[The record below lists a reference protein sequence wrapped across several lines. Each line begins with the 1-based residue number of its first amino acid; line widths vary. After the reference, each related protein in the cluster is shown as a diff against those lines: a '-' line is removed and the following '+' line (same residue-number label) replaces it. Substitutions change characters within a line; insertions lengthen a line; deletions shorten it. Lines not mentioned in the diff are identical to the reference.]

1 MNIVTHRFRGFSN
14 RENSLDGFRN
24 ALEAGVKFYEFDLR
38 LTKDGVPV
46 LNHDRFL
53 VNSTGEQYDIVT
65 SFFHEVMKFSERSF
79 EKATVNKVH
88 NHAESETEKLTSA
101 PKKNEPEKLTS
112 APKKNE
118 PEKIT
123 VNFQKGEIRKLTED
137 SSKSETETNL
147 VVTLQEVLDLFVEK
161 KRDESKIFV
170 DIKDF
175 GGEKTI
181 LKELKD
187 RNLLPHTVIV
197 SWLPEVLFEIN
208 RLEPTLPLCFSHNYI
223 GSAVVYQITK
233 FFLKERNIF

>member
-101 PKKNEPEKLTS
+101 PKKNEPES
-112 APKKNE
+112 
-118 PEKIT
+118 
-123 VNFQKGEIRKLTED
+123 
-137 SSKSETETNL
+137 
-147 VVTLQEVLDLFVEK
+147 
-161 KRDESKIFV
+161 
-170 DIKDF
+170 
-175 GGEKTI
+175 
-181 LKELKD
+181 
-187 RNLLPHTVIV
+187 
-197 SWLPEVLFEIN
+197 
-208 RLEPTLPLCFSHNYI
+208 
-223 GSAVVYQITK
+223 
-233 FFLKERNIF
+233 